1 METTLLN
8 PNNELLAEGKK
19 KDFVRPLVLQKKVA
33 WPAVIT
39 FMLIMAAV
47 ARFFLIDESL
57 RLDEA
62 QSLWQTDRSLSGIM
76 HVVARDVHMPL
87 YHVLLFGWQKIFG
100 NEVANVRIFSLIFSL
115 AAIPAIY
122 FLGKKYFTRPVAL
135 YASGLA
141 AISPF
146 LNWYGNEIRMYSLFV
161 FLSVLNHYAF
171 LSLLAAGGKTEGE
184 GPSSQKAAWAAY
196 IITLFLGVY
205 THYFFWLIFF
215 SQMAFFLLYR
225 SSFPPKAF
233 QKFAAVALG
242 ALLFIAPWVYWVWHI
257 GEAGNS
263 QPLLFKPGTLDLFNA
278 LFAYFF
284 GFHSTFINAMMLASW
299 PIVVLLLFFGLQ
311 KNKTVPKAAVYFLLS
326 AVLPLLAAFSLSFVR
341 PVFAARYLIF
351 VVPSL
356 YLFISW
362 LFSTYSRKMEFGFK
376 ALLVGAM
383 AVMLVSQSRGS
394 NVPVKENYQT
404 ASDLVMKYASAND
417 VVAVS
422 APFTVY
428 PFEYYYRGEARVI
441 TVPMWD
447 RLASGPIP
455 PYSPAKM
462 EEEANKLKAVYARVW
477 LVMSYDQGYASEVHN
492 YFETHFHREFE
503 REVSP
508 GLTVYS
514 YRLRYSGLSA
524 EYQ

>member
-8 PNNELLAEGKK
+8 PPNELLEEGKK
-19 KDFVRPLVLQKKVA
+19 KDFARPIALQKKAA

-47 ARFFLIDESL
+47 ARFFLMDESL

-62 QSLWQTDRSLSGIM
+62 QSLWQTDRSLSGVM
-76 HVVARDVHMPL
+76 RVVARDVHMPL

-100 NEVANVRIFSLIFSL
+100 NQVAAVRIFSLIFSL

-122 FLGKKYFTRPVAL
+122 LLGKKFFTRPVAL

-141 AISPF
+141 ALSPF

-161 FLSVLNHYAF
+161 FLSVWNHYAF
-171 LSLLAAGGKTEGE
+171 LSLFDAGEKERPEAAR
-184 GPSSQKAAWAAY
+184 PRAAWAGY
-196 IITLFLGVY
+196 IVTLFLGVY

-225 SSFPPKAF
+225 RNFPAKAF
-233 QKFAAVALG
+233 QKFAAAALG
-242 ALLFIAPWVYWVWHI
+242 ALFFILPWVYWVWHI

-311 KNKTVPKAAVYFLLS
+311 KNKTVPKAAVYFLMS
-326 AVLPLLAAFSLSFVR
+326 AALPLLAAFSVSFIR

-376 ALLVGAM
+376 ALVAALM

-394 NVPVKENYQT
+394 NVPVKENYQA
-404 ASDLVMKYASAND
+404 ASDLVTKYASASD
-417 VVAVS
+417 IVAVS

-428 PFEYYYRGEARVI
+428 PFEYYYRGKARVI

-447 RLASGPIP
+447 RLARGPIP

-462 EEEANKLKAVYARVW
+462 EDEADKLKAVYSRVW
-477 LVMSYDQGYASEVHN
+477 LVMSYDQGYGNEVHT
-492 YFETHFHREFE
+492 YFETHFQREFE
-503 REVSP
+503 KEVSP
-508 GLTVYS
+508 GITVYA
-514 YRLRYSGLSA
+514 YRLRYDGLSA
-524 EYQ
+524 GYQ